1 MEKITESTYSAL
13 PVKTSPRYR
22 TFGPGARAD
31 GVSVLA
37 LRQILI
43 LRAILRAL
51 RLALAGGALAG
62 LWPAAA
68 SAQGRLEAHY
78 RVTLAGIQIGKG
90 DWTIEIADTHYSAS
104 VNGTTTGLM
113 HVLTEGEGST
123 VARGTLAAGKVQS
136 STYVAIVKSRKKKD
150 EVRVTLDKGS
160 VKDTSS
166 DPPPDHDRE
175 RVPVTE
181 ADLQNV
187 FDPMSASLLTVP
199 GNGNPL
205 SAQACQRTMPIFD
218 GRLRYD
224 LQLAFKRMDN
234 VKAEKGYGGPV
245 LVCSVT
251 FKPVAGYI
259 GSRATIRYLSKIRD
273 MEIWLAPI
281 AGTRV
286 LVPFRAQGPTP
297 IGEAVMEATQFM
309 TVATAPAAGPAAAS
323 ANGHKNP

>member
-1 MEKITESTYSAL
+1 
-13 PVKTSPRYR
+13 
-22 TFGPGARAD
+22 
-31 GVSVLA
+31 VLT
-37 LRQILI
+37 LRQII
-43 LRAILRAL
+43 QSV
-51 RLALAGGALAG
+51 RLALAAGVLAVAWLAV

-68 SAQGRLEAHY
+68 AAQGKLEAHY
-78 RVTLAGIQIGKG
+78 TVTLAGIPIGKG
-90 DWTIEIADTHYSAS
+90 DWTIDIADTHYSAS
-104 VNGTTTGLM
+104 VTGTTTGLM
-113 HVLTEGEGST
+113 RVLTEGEGST

-187 FDPMSASLLTVP
+187 FDPMSATLLTVP

-205 SAQACQRTMPIFD
+205 AAEACQRTMPIFD

-224 LQLAFKRMDN
+224 LQLTFKRMDN

-245 LVCSVT
+245 VVCAVT
-251 FKPVAGYI
+251 FKPIAGYI
-259 GSRATIRYLSKIRD
+259 GSRATIRYLAKIRD

-297 IGEAVMEATQFM
+297 IGEAVMLATQF
-309 TVATAPAAGPAAAS
+309 VSAATAPVPANPAAAS
-323 ANGHKNP
+323 ANGRKNP

>member
-22 TFGPGARAD
+22 TFGPARGRTEFRCWLCGKSSSFAPSFAPC
-31 GVSVLA
+31 G
-37 LRQILI
+37 LRW
-43 LRAILRAL
+43 RA
-51 RLALAGGALAG
+51 GALAG

-199 GNGNPL
+199 ATATRSRRRPA
-205 SAQACQRTMPIFD
+205 SARCLFSMA
-218 GRLRYD
+218 
-224 LQLAFKRMDN
+224 
-234 VKAEKGYGGPV
+234 
-245 LVCSVT
+245 VC
-251 FKPVAGYI
+251 
-259 GSRATIRYLSKIRD
+259 ATICS
-273 MEIWLAPI
+273 WPS
-281 AGTRV
+281 
-286 LVPFRAQGPTP
+286 
-297 IGEAVMEATQFM
+297 
-309 TVATAPAAGPAAAS
+309 S
-323 ANGHKNP
+323 AWTM

>member
-1 MEKITESTYSAL
+1 M
-13 PVKTSPRYR
+13 
-22 TFGPGARAD
+22 
-31 GVSVLA
+31 LA
-37 LRQILI
+37 SRQIFT
-43 LRAILRAL
+43 LRAVFRAL
-51 RLALAGGALAG
+51 RLALAAGALAG
-62 LWPAAA
+62 LYPAAA
-68 SAQGRLEAHY
+68 SAQGKLEAHY
-78 RVTLAGIQIGKG
+78 KVTLAGIPIGKG
-90 DWTIEIADTHYSAS
+90 DWTVEIADAHYSAS
-104 VNGTTTGLM
+104 VTGTTTGLM

-123 VARGTLAAGKVQS
+123 VARGALAGGKVQS
-136 STYVAIVKSRKKKD
+136 STYVAIVKSRRKKD

-187 FDPMSASLLTVP
+187 FDPMSATLLTVP

-205 SAQACQRTMPIFD
+205 AAESCQRKMPIFD

-224 LQLAFKRMDN
+224 LQLAFKRMDT
-234 VKAEKGYGGPV
+234 VKAEQGYSGPV
-245 LVCSVT
+245 LVCSVY
-251 FKPVAGYI
+251 FKPIAGYI

-297 IGEAVMEATQFM
+297 IGEAVMEATRFV
-309 TVATAPAAGPAAAS
+309 TAATAPAASPAAAS